1 MSFNIQSLPS
11 KFNEFQELIQN
22 FQINKCEPDIIC
34 LQEIWQIVHS
44 SAFSLDDYNP
54 IEYKLRSNSTQGG
67 GVGIYIK
74 KNIKYNILRDKSIF
88 IDRIFESLFIEVW
101 IHKNKKIIIGNIYRP
116 SVNHPTLS
124 SSEQF
129 VQFIE
134 LLTNLLS
141 DFSDINTQVILFGD
155 FNLDA
160 LKYNIITQVTE
171 YIDLLF
177 SYGFLQLIMKPTRCT
192 SHSATLIDHV
202 VSNSKADFFE
212 SIILTTKISDHF
224 PVIYFCKDD
233 LPPAVSNIVKYRDF
247 SDENLKFF
255 LASLRSINWDILS
268 SYDSTQDTYDC
279 FSETFFTLYNLHFP
293 LL

>member
-34 LQEIWQIVHS
+34 LQEIWQIVNS

-141 DFSDINTQVILFGD
+141 DFSDINT
-155 FNLDA
+155 
-160 LKYNIITQVTE
+160 
-171 YIDLLF
+171 
-177 SYGFLQLIMKPTRCT
+177 
-192 SHSATLIDHV
+192 
-202 VSNSKADFFE
+202 
-212 SIILTTKISDHF
+212 
-224 PVIYFCKDD
+224 
-233 LPPAVSNIVKYRDF
+233 
-247 SDENLKFF
+247 
-255 LASLRSINWDILS
+255 
-268 SYDSTQDTYDC
+268 
-279 FSETFFTLYNLHFP
+279 
-293 LL
+293 